1 MANCNDYISADDL
14 KTGKQAILHIEHVA
28 KSRDAAGNHALNVTD
43 IIRGQSVTNKT
54 LDGLE
59 NLYNQAIS
67 QVGYITLKSFQTG
80 APLPGNQL
88 TLPNQVLQDETN
100 GEYYRWD
107 GDLPKEVPP
116 GSTPA
121 STGGVGSGAWLSVG
135 DASLRSNLA
144 SHNPPG
150 ASLVALANGTVNDTV
165 KHTTPQAFGA
175 IGDGVADDTIPLQN
189 AMDYCQINNIK
200 LVIPSGRYRITKP
213 LLYRNQGFYNYE
225 IEGQGGAAVII
236 MDSLEKTGITAPDV
250 NGIDVNVNAAIVVL
264 TDTNQSKYCRISG
277 IRFESPVHADYA
289 IYVTVTE
296 NSLITDCFFTGFK
309 FGVYDKGSW
318 IQRIERCIARN
329 IVDTGFFIETGT
341 STYIK
346 ECYADMM
353 ERGYY
358 LGGGYSA
365 IINCACDK
373 TTRWSYFLQ
382 GGPTGADLA
391 VYYIK
396 GCGSENSGSDSV
408 FYCEGLVCAS
418 IEDHYAYNDATQQ
431 TPTPA
436 SLLSTSSASA
446 YSQITMKNVRTV
458 GVDTLIADSANHVY
472 FDLTNVTCRSDMSKK
487 YYLGSNSRVLE
498 RTYDGERFITSNDQ
512 VGIGFAESD
521 IVDGWTDLTLSGL
534 RNGQFI
540 IRRTVTISRTSGDA
554 GAVTITIPLNMD
566 TNYTVA
572 ATLEGEFS
580 QLQSICPVFSVTDKT
595 SSSFSLCASSAK
607 GNTSWSSISVEVIIY
622 GLRA

>member
-1 MANCNDYISADDL
+1 MTDITANVVVSMPSQLFTMARSFKAVANGKIYVGIPNTDPANPENQIQVYIENES
-14 KTGKQAILHIEHVA
+14 GKKIPVPQPLIINSGGYPVYNGQIAKFLTDRNHSMAVYDAYGVQQFYFDSILNFDPYQLDASKIPLDGGGNLQQAITI
-28 KSRDAAGNHALNVTD
+28 K
-43 IIRGQSVTNKT
+43 
-54 LDGLE
+54 
-59 NLYNQAIS
+59 
-67 QVGYITLKSFQTG
+67 
-80 APLPGNQL
+80 
-88 TLPNQVLQDETN
+88 
-100 GEYYRWD
+100 
-107 GDLPKEVPP
+107 
-116 GSTPA
+116 
-121 STGGVGSGAWLSVG
+121 
-135 DASLRSNLA
+135 
-144 SHNPPG
+144 
-150 ASLVALANGTVNDTV
+150 
-165 KHTTPQAFGA
+165 TPQQFGA

-236 MDSLEKTGITAPDV
+236 MDSLEKTGITEPDAFGV
-250 NGIDVNVNAAIVVL
+250 DVNVNAAIVVL

-436 SLLSTSSASA
+436 SLLSTGSTSA

-512 VGIGFAESD
+512 VGIGFTESD

-540 IRRTVTISRTSGDA
+540 IRRTTTISRTYGDA
-554 GAVTITIPLNMD
+554 GAVSITLPFNMD

-572 ATLEGEFS
+572 ATLDGEFA

-595 SSSFSLCASSAK
+595 ASSFSLCASSAK
-607 GNTSWSSISVEVIIY
+607 GNTSWSSIDVEIIIY
-622 GLRA
+622 GLKS

>member
-28 KSRDAAGNHALNVTD
+28 KSRDAAGNPALEVTD
-43 IIRGQSVTNKT
+43 TIRGESVTNKT

-59 NLYNQAIS
+59 HLYETAIS
-67 QVGYITLKSFQTG
+67 QVGYITLKSFQLG
-80 APLPGNQL
+80 APLPNNEL

-107 GDLPKEVPP
+107 GAFPKSVPS
-116 GSTPA
+116 GSTPT
-121 STGGVGSGAWLSVG
+121 STGGVGLGAWVSVG

-150 ASLVALANGTVNDTV
+150 ASLVGLTNGTVNDTV
-165 KHTTPQAFGA
+165 RYTTPQAFDA
-175 IGDGVADDTIPLQN
+175 IGDGVADDTLSLQN
-189 AMDYCQINNIK
+189 AMDDCQINNIK

-236 MDSLEKTGITAPDV
+236 MDSLAKTGITAPDAF
-250 NGIDVNVNAAIVVL
+250 GDDFNVNAAIVVL

-277 IRFESPVHADYA
+277 LRFESPVGAEYA
-289 IYVTVTE
+289 IYVGQTE
-296 NSLITDCFFTGFK
+296 NCYIHDCFWTGFT
-309 FGVYDKGSW
+309 FGWYDLGSW
-318 IQRIERCIARN
+318 VTRVERCIARD
-329 IVDTGFFIETGT
+329 IVDTGFFKKNGT
-341 STYIK
+341 STYIA
-346 ECYADMM
+346 ECYADRM

-365 IINCACDK
+365 IINCACDL
-373 TTRWSYFLQ
+373 TTRWGFYLY
-382 GGPTGADLA
+382 GGRTGSDLA
-391 VYYIK
+391 TFSIK
-396 GCGSENSGSDSV
+396 GCGSEQSGTDSV
-408 FYCEGLVCAS
+408 FYVDGLVALS
-418 IEDHYAYNDATQQ
+418 IEDHNAGND
-431 TPTPA
+431 PTVQPVPA
-436 SLLSTSSASA
+436 ALLSMASNTS
-446 YSQITMKNVRTV
+446 YSQVVLKNIRTV
-458 GVDTLIADSANHVY
+458 NVDTLILDAADHNY
-472 FDLTNVTCRSDMSKK
+472 FDLTNVTCRSPMSKK

-540 IRRTVTISRTSGDA
+540 IRRTVSIPRTSGDA
-554 GAVTITIPLNMD
+554 GFASINLPFNMN
-566 TNYTVA
+566 TNYAVVA
-572 ATLEGEFS
+572 NLDADFAT
-580 QLQSICPVFSVTDKT
+580 LQSICPSYSVTEKAA
-595 SSSFSLCASSAK
+595 SSFKLCASSAK
-607 GNTSWSSISVEVIIY
+607 NNTTWSAIDVEVIIY
-622 GLRA
+622 GIKA

>member
-1 MANCNDYISADDL
+1 MSDT
-14 KTGKQAILHIEHVA
+14 TGKVIVSMPNQLFSMPRTFKAIANGKIYIGNPDTDPVNPDNQIQVYIENEAGTKIPVPQPLVINAGGYPVYNGQIARFLTDRNHSMAIYDAYGVQQFYFDSILNFDPYQLDASKIPVDGGGNLQQAIVI
-28 KSRDAAGNHALNVTD
+28 K
-43 IIRGQSVTNKT
+43 
-54 LDGLE
+54 
-59 NLYNQAIS
+59 
-67 QVGYITLKSFQTG
+67 
-80 APLPGNQL
+80 
-88 TLPNQVLQDETN
+88 
-100 GEYYRWD
+100 
-107 GDLPKEVPP
+107 
-116 GSTPA
+116 
-121 STGGVGSGAWLSVG
+121 
-135 DASLRSNLA
+135 
-144 SHNPPG
+144 
-150 ASLVALANGTVNDTV
+150 
-165 KHTTPQAFGA
+165 TPQQFGA
-175 IGDGVADDTIPLQN
+175 IGDGVADDTLSLQD
-189 AMDYCQINNIK
+189 AMDYCQIHNEK

-236 MDSLEKTGITAPDV
+236 MDSLAKTGITAPDV

-309 FGVYDKGSW
+309 FGIYDKGSW
-318 IQRIERCIARN
+318 VQRIERCIARN

-408 FYCEGLVCAS
+408 FHCEGLVCAS

-436 SLLSTSSASA
+436 SLLSTGSASA

-472 FDLTNVTCRSDMSKK
+472 FDLTSVTCRSDMSKK

-540 IRRTVTISRTSGDA
+540 IRKSATVTRGSGSSA
-554 GAVTITIPLNMD
+554 GVTITLPFSMRID
-566 TNYTVA
+566 YTVSVSVLA
-572 ATLEGEFS
+572 DLAGLETYAPTH
-580 QLQSICPVFSVTDKT
+580 IVTSKT
-595 SSSFSLCASSAK
+595 TTSFVVGITSAK
-607 GNTSWSSISVEVIIY
+607 NSNAWTSFDIDITIA
-622 GLRA
+622 GLKE

>member
-1 MANCNDYISADDL
+1 MSDITANVVVSMPSQLFTMARSFKAVANGKIYVGIPNTDPANPENQIQVYIENES
-14 KTGKQAILHIEHVA
+14 GKKIPVPQPLIINSGGYPVYNGQIAKFLTDRNHSMAVYDAYGVQQFYFDSILNFDPYQLDASKIPLDGGGNLQQAITI
-28 KSRDAAGNHALNVTD
+28 K
-43 IIRGQSVTNKT
+43 
-54 LDGLE
+54 
-59 NLYNQAIS
+59 
-67 QVGYITLKSFQTG
+67 
-80 APLPGNQL
+80 
-88 TLPNQVLQDETN
+88 
-100 GEYYRWD
+100 
-107 GDLPKEVPP
+107 
-116 GSTPA
+116 
-121 STGGVGSGAWLSVG
+121 
-135 DASLRSNLA
+135 
-144 SHNPPG
+144 
-150 ASLVALANGTVNDTV
+150 
-165 KHTTPQAFGA
+165 TPQQFGA
-175 IGDGVADDTIPLQN
+175 IGDGVTDDTVALQA
-189 AMDYCQINNIK
+189 AMDYCQIHNEK
-200 LVIPSGRYRITKP
+200 LAIPSGRYRITKP

-236 MDSLEKTGITAPDV
+236 MDSLTKTGITAPDV

-318 IQRIERCIARN
+318 VQRIERCIARN

-382 GGPTGADLA
+382 GGSTGADLA

-431 TPTPA
+431 TPTPS
-436 SLLSTSSASA
+436 SLLSTGSASA

-472 FDLTNVTCRSDMSKK
+472 FDLTSVTCRSDMSKK

-540 IRRTVTISRTSGDA
+540 IRKSATVTRGSGSSA
-554 GAVTITIPLNMD
+554 GVTITLPFSMRID
-566 TNYTVA
+566 YTVSVSVLADLA
-572 ATLEGEFS
+572 ALETYAPTH
-580 QLQSICPVFSVTDKT
+580 IVTSKT
-595 SSSFSLCASSAK
+595 TTSFVVGITSAK
-607 GNTSWSSISVEVIIY
+607 NSNAWTSFDIDITIA
-622 GLRA
+622 GLKE